1 MIEIRELNKHYNRNH
16 VLKDISLD
24 IREPGIYAILG
35 PNGSGKTTLLKSI
48 IGLVNPDNGSVNVCG
63 TNVSDTHLYR
73 KEVSYLPQIARF
85 PDNLRVFELIKLI
98 KEIRNT
104 EADESELLKLFHLEP
119 ELKKR
124 LRNLSGGTRQKVNMV
139 LGFLFDTPLVILD
152 EPTVSLDP
160 VALGKFKKIISDKK
174 QQGKIILY
182 TTHIMSLVEEFSD
195 KIILLLDGRIIF
207 KGGLKEILDESG
219 EKSLENAIAQLVD
232 TNGHKGSI
240 RG

>member
-48 IGLVNPDNGSVNVCG
+48 IGLVIPDNGSIHVCG
-63 TNVSDTHLYR
+63 TKVSDTHLYR

-85 PDNLRVFELIKLI
+85 PDNLRVYELIRLI
-98 KEIRNT
+98 KDIRNT
-104 EADESELLKLFHLEP
+104 EADESDLLELFHLEP
-119 ELKKR
+119 EMKKR

-174 QQGKIILY
+174 KQGKIILY

-219 EKSLENAIAQLVD
+219 EKSLENAISQLVE
-232 TNGHKGSI
+232 TNGHNRSI